1 MGIVKTPTLNLLM
14 GDASLGRKTGVAD
27 TFVDQHKR
35 IVNVLPSVDYSPSAS
50 TDRGKCANIW
60 SRMDPARRPGGLS
73 HLAGLTSIKC
83 CRIFSGGVYGLF
95 GPAKGYIYIYI

>member
-27 TFVDQHKR
+27 SFVDYGRLR
-35 IVNVLPSVDYSPSAS
+35 IRTMPSVDYSPSAS

-73 HLAGLTSIKC
+73 HLVGLTSIKC
-83 CRIFSGGVYGLF
+83 CRIFSGSVYGSF
-95 GPAKGYIYIYI
+95 GPAKVYII